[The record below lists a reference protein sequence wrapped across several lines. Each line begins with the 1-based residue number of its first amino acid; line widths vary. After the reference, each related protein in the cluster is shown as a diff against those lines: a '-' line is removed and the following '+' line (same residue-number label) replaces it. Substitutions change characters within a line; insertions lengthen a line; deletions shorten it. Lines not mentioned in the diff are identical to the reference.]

1 MEQVFKQKCKLGLMD
16 GLQGHQFEVS
26 LSDDEPEVIFI
37 FANHDPDSKKINN
50 ILSDINISDYPFKI
64 LAAQSS
70 FMGYG
75 LYIDNMIEIKDF
87 INMLSK

>member
-1 MEQVFKQKCKLGLMD
+1 MD
-16 GLQGHQFEVS
+16 GLSENLTNQLNNESHQKQVNIR

-37 FANHDPDSKKINN
+37 FANHDPESKKINN

-75 LYIDNMIEIKDF
+75 LYMDNMIEIKDF